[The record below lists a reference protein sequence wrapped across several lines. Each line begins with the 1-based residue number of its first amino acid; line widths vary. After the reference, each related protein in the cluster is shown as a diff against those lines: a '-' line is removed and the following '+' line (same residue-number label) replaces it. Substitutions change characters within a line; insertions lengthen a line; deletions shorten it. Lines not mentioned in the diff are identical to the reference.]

1 MVTGG
6 APNDVRPIDVLLDH
20 ASVLETVAWSNL
32 RSVSRPHLPQRRS
45 PVIMKAG
52 GDVEE
57 LARSRIK

>member
-32 RSVSRPHLPQRRS
+32 RSISRKMQIHTYLRDVRR
-45 PVIMKAG
+45 
-52 GDVEE
+52 
-57 LARSRIK
+57 